1 MILPAFPAI
10 FCGLDP
16 MAESTKL
23 ENQIAPQ
30 ASSSAA
36 PKASSSAWARF
47 KLGIHRSVFWS
58 YERGTWQYDLIVAV
72 ILCFIFL
79 TPRSWFQRIPNLGMV
94 DLRHVQ
100 GVVEVGRDKAT
111 QTYMLD
117 ARLVQSR
124 APEPTEDAVREILQE
139 RLRKAYRVL
148 SINPVRDQNGVILSY
163 RVTVAE

>member
-1 MILPAFPAI
+1 
-10 FCGLDP
+10 
-16 MAESTKL
+16 MAESTEL
-23 ENQIAPQ
+23 ENRIAPQ
-30 ASSSAA
+30 APHSSAPQA
-36 PKASSSAWARF
+36 PLSAWAKI

-72 ILCFIFL
+72 ILAFIFL
-79 TPRSWFQRIPNLGMV
+79 TPRAWFQKIPNLGMV

-111 QTYMLD
+111 QTYMVD

-124 APEPTEDAVREILQE
+124 APEPAEDAVREILQE
-139 RLRKAYRVL
+139 RLRKQYRVL
-148 SINPVRDQNGVILSY
+148 SIKPVQDQNGVILSY